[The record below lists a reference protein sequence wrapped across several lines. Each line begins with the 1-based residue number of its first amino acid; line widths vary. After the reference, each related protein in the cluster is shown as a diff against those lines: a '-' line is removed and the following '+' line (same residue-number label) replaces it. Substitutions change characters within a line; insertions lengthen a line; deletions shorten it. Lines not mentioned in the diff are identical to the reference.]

1 MPARTQITV
10 IVPVYNAG
18 RPWTRVLDALAA
30 LDPAPDEILVVDD
43 DSTDDS
49 AALARARGLTVL
61 QTPAVRSGP
70 AAARNLGARHAQG
83 EILLF
88 LDADVL
94 VYPDAVVRVQRVM
107 SETNTDAL
115 FGSYD
120 DAPDDPSLISQYKN
134 LQHHYVHQH
143 SALRAATFWAGCGAI
158 RREVLLEFGGFDE
171 RYARPSIEDIELGY
185 RLTNAGKKILLVPD
199 LQVKHLKRWTLRSWL
214 AADIRDRALPWSELL
229 MRQKNIPQDLN
240 LNTSSRASALLCWSG
255 VLCIAAAFVFPA
267 LWILLAGILAA
278 LVALNFDFYRFLY
291 ARCGAWF
298 TARAMSL
305 HWMYFLYSSAIFG
318 YVMLRHKIN
327 P

>member
-1 MPARTQITV
+1 MPARTQLTV

-18 RPWTRVLDALAA
+18 KDWTRVLDALAA

-43 DSTDDS
+43 GSTDDS

-61 QTPAVRSGP
+61 QTPAAHSGP
-70 AAARNLGARHAQG
+70 AAARNLGARNAAG
-83 EILLF
+83 EILFF

-94 VYPDAVVRVQRVM
+94 ACRDAVQRVLGVM
-107 SETNTDAL
+107 RETNADAL

-143 SALRAATFWAGCGAI
+143 SARRAATFWAGCGVI
-158 RREVLLEFGGFDE
+158 RRKVLLEFGGFDE

-214 AADIRDRALPWSELL
+214 ASDVRDRALPWSELL
-229 MRQKNIPQDLN
+229 ARQRNVPQDLN
-240 LNTSSRASALLCWSG
+240 LNASSRASALLCWSG
-255 VLCIAAAFVFPA
+255 VVCIAAAFVFPA
-267 LWILLAGILAA
+267 LWILAAGAIAGLI
-278 LVALNFDFYRFLY
+278 ALNFDFYRFLY
-291 ARCGAWF
+291 ARRGAWF
-298 TARAMSL
+298 TTRAMSL
-305 HWMYFLYSSAIFG
+305 HWLYFLYSSAIFG
-318 YVMLRHKIN
+318 YVMFKHKIN